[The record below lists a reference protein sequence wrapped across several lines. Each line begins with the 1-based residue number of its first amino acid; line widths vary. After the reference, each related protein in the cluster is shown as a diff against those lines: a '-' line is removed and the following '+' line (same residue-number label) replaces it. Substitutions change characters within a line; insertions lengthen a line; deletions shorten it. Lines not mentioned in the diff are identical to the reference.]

1 MRVLRPRFVALT
13 VVMVACAVSVTE
25 TSTQSAQDAPVSE
38 LWIHVKASGA
48 RAGMDLNMPLVL
60 VETALAMA
68 SDTVVDQGQ
77 LQLGD
82 RYGLPVSTI
91 RDLWLKLRGAADA
104 EFVTVSHG
112 SRQVR
117 ITRSDDMILVSV
129 LNERAS
135 EAVRAEVPAS
145 VVDALLSGD
154 GDLLDIR
161 AALEELSTLA
171 GEVVRVV
178 EPDSNIQIWIDD
190 SPVQ

>member
-1 MRVLRPRFVALT
+1 MRALNPRFVVLMVVLVAWALS
-13 VVMVACAVSVTE
+13 VAE
-25 TSTQSAQDAPVSE
+25 TSTQSAQDGPASE

-48 RAGMDLNMPLVL
+48 RARMDLNMPLVL

-68 SDTVVDQGQ
+68 PDAVVDQGQ

-82 RYGLPVSTI
+82 RYELPISTI
-91 RDLWLKLRGAADA
+91 RALWLELRGAADA
-104 EFVTVSHG
+104 DVTLPHG
-112 SRQVR
+112 SWQVR
-117 ITRSDDMILVSV
+117 ITRSDDTILVSV

-154 GDLLDIR
+154 GDLLNIR
-161 AALEELSTLA
+161 AALEELSTLD

-178 EPDSNIQIWIDD
+178 EPDSNIRIWIND

>member
-1 MRVLRPRFVALT
+1 MRALNPRFVVLMVVLVAWALS
-13 VVMVACAVSVTE
+13 VAE
-25 TSTQSAQDAPVSE
+25 ISTQSAQDGSASE

-48 RAGMDLNMPLVL
+48 RARMDLNMPLVL

-68 SDTVVDQGQ
+68 PDAVVDQGQ

-82 RYGLPVSTI
+82 RYELPIATI
-91 RDLWLKLRGAADA
+91 RALWLELRGAADA
-104 EFVTVSHG
+104 DVTLPHG
-112 SRQVR
+112 SWQVR
-117 ITRSDDMILVSV
+117 ITRSDDTILVSV
-129 LNERAS
+129 LSERAS

-154 GDLLDIR
+154 GDLLNIR
-161 AALEELSTLA
+161 AALEELSTLD

-178 EPDSNIQIWIDD
+178 EPDSNIRIWIND

>member
-1 MRVLRPRFVALT
+1 MRALNPRFVVLMVVLVAWALS
-13 VVMVACAVSVTE
+13 VAE
-25 TSTQSAQDAPVSE
+25 ISTQSAQDGSASE

-48 RAGMDLNMPLVL
+48 RARMDLNMPLVL

-68 SDTVVDQGQ
+68 PDAVVDQGQ

-82 RYGLPVSTI
+82 RYELPISTI
-91 RDLWLKLRGAADA
+91 RALWLELRGAADA
-104 EFVTVSHG
+104 DVTLPHG
-112 SRQVR
+112 SWQVR
-117 ITRSDDMILVSV
+117 ITRSDDTILVSV

-161 AALEELSTLA
+161 AALEELSTLD

-178 EPDSNIQIWIDD
+178 EPDRNIRIWIDD

>member
-1 MRVLRPRFVALT
+1 MGALNLRFVVLMVVLVAWALS
-13 VVMVACAVSVTE
+13 VAE
-25 TSTQSAQDAPVSE
+25 ISTQSAQDGSASE

-48 RAGMDLNMPLVL
+48 RARMDLNMPLVL

-68 SDTVVDQGQ
+68 PDAVVDQGQ

-82 RYGLPVSTI
+82 RYELPISTI
-91 RDLWLKLRGAADA
+91 RALWLELRGAADA
-104 EFVTVSHG
+104 DVTLPHG
-112 SRQVR
+112 SWQVR
-117 ITRSDDMILVSV
+117 ITRSDDTILVSV
-129 LNERAS
+129 LSERAS

-154 GDLLDIR
+154 GDLLNIR
-161 AALEELSTLA
+161 AALEELSTLD

-178 EPDSNIQIWIDD
+178 EPDSNIRIWIND

>member
-1 MRVLRPRFVALT
+1 MRVLSPRFVALM

-48 RAGMDLNMPLVL
+48 RARMDLNMPLVL

-68 SDTVVDQGQ
+68 SDAVVDQGQ

-104 EFVTVSHG
+104 EFVTVPHG

-117 ITRSDDMILVSV
+117 ISRSDDTILVSV

-135 EAVRAEVPAS
+135 EAVRAEAPAS

-161 AALEELSTLA
+161 AALEELSTLD

-178 EPDSNIQIWIDD
+178 EPDSNIRIWIDD

>member
-1 MRVLRPRFVALT
+1 MRALNPRFVVLMVVLVAWALS
-13 VVMVACAVSVTE
+13 VAE
-25 TSTQSAQDAPVSE
+25 TSTQSAQDGPASE

-48 RAGMDLNMPLVL
+48 RARMDLNMPLVL

-68 SDTVVDQGQ
+68 PDAVVDQGQ

-82 RYGLPVSTI
+82 RYELPISTI
-91 RDLWLKLRGAADA
+91 RALWLELRGAADA
-104 EFVTVSHG
+104 DVTLPHG
-112 SRQVR
+112 SWQVR
-117 ITRSDDMILVSV
+117 ITRSDDTILVRV

-154 GDLLDIR
+154 GDLLNIR
-161 AALEELSTLA
+161 AALEELSTLD

-178 EPDSNIQIWIDD
+178 EPDSNIRIWIND